1 MAPKGK
7 QQSQKQA
14 ASKQPQ
20 PTEYKTIGEKRRA
33 EYLASRA
40 LQVLHDTK
48 GWDGLTA
55 AEKTAYSTF
64 ALLESEAYT
73 TWSAPLQKDFLK
85 LVDQLKIQQPLPEP
99 YPLGKDRRGNNIED
113 YTLPQYEAWKDDEE
127 KLRILKWESETFRE
141 KWAKQHYKPSTE
153 PSSADA
159 EYIKKCIWEPET
171 TDLDF
176 EKVDEETRRP
186 LTEED
191 RLHEQKRRAE
201 IVKMES
207 GKQVGR
213 YEGDPTW
220 DDVTPIPQDDGKNPL
235 AAIAYTDEYAEAIS
249 YLRAVMASKEHSPR
263 ALALTSHII
272 SLNPAHYTVWLYR
285 ASTLF
290 ALTFVLSDEL
300 AWLNEVALN
309 NQKNYQ
315 IWHHRQ
321 LLIDNLYP
329 TISASREK
337 VLELA
342 ESEMTFLTQMFAEDS
357 KNYHVWSYRQ
367 YLVRKLDLFPSQC
380 EDPSELRAV
389 EKLIEEDVRNNSAW
403 SHRFFLVFSDP
414 GNSTQGSKATE
425 VDPKIPA
432 EILDREIRVA
442 ENAIYLAPQNQ
453 SPWNFLRGVLRKGG
467 RELKSEEGFAG
478 EFVKL
483 GDGEGEEVRS
493 SHALDFLADVW
504 VEKGEA
510 ERADA
515 ALRLL
520 GEKYDGVRRNYWE
533 WRRAALG
540 EAKA

>member
-7 QQSQKQA
+7 QQTQKQ
-14 ASKQPQ
+14 QPQ

-33 EYLASRA
+33 EYLASRP

-48 GWDGLTA
+48 GWEGLTA

-85 LVDQLKIQQPLPEP
+85 LVDQLKIPQPLPEP
-99 YPLGKDRRGNNIED
+99 YPLGKDRKGNNLED
-113 YTLPQYEAWKDDEE
+113 YTIPQYQAWKQDED
-127 KLRILKWESETFRE
+127 KLRTLKWESGKFRE
-141 KWAKQHYKPSTE
+141 KWAKQQYKPSTE

-159 EYIKKCIWEPET
+159 GYMKKCIWEPET

-176 EKVDEETRRP
+176 KKVDEESRRP

-191 RLHEQKRRAE
+191 KKDEERRRIE
-201 IVKMES
+201 IARMES
-207 GKQVGR
+207 NKQVGR

-220 DDVTPIPQDDGKNPL
+220 DDVVPIPQDDGKNPL

-249 YLRAVMASKEHSPR
+249 YLRAIMAAKEHSPR
-263 ALALTSHII
+263 ALELTSHII
-272 SLNPAHYTVWLYR
+272 SMNPAHYTVWLYR

-290 ALTFVLSDEL
+290 ALTFVLADEL
-300 AWLNEVALN
+300 AWLNDVALN

-329 TISASREK
+329 TISGDRAAVLKLARE
-337 VLELA
+337 EI
-342 ESEMTFLTQMFAEDS
+342 TFLTQMFAEDS

-380 EDPSELRAV
+380 DDPSELGAV

-403 SHRFFLVFSDP
+403 SHRFFIVFSDP
-414 GNSTQGSKATE
+414 GHSTEGSKATE
-425 VDPKIPA
+425 VDPKVPA

-467 RELKSEEGFAG
+467 RKLATEEGFAG
-478 EFVKL
+478 EFAKL
-483 GDGEGEEVRS
+483 GGEREEEVKS

-504 VEKGEA
+504 AEKGEG
-510 ERADA
+510 EKADR

-533 WRRAALG
+533 WRRAAVG
-540 EAKA
+540 VKA

>member
-14 ASKQPQ
+14 ASKPPP

-33 EYLASRA
+33 EYLASRP

-85 LVDQLKIQQPLPEP
+85 LVDQLKISQPLPEP

-113 YTLPQYEAWKDDEE
+113 YTIPQYEAWKEDEE

-141 KWAKQHYKPSTE
+141 KWAKQHYKRSTE
-153 PSSADA
+153 PSSADKD
-159 EYIKKCIWEPET
+159 YIKKCIWEPET

-176 EKVDEETRRP
+176 EKVNEETLRP

-191 RLHEQKRRAE
+191 RLDEQKRRAE

-290 ALTFVLSDEL
+290 ALTFVLTADL
-300 AWLNEVALN
+300 A
-309 NQKNYQ
+309 
-315 IWHHRQ
+315 

-329 TISASREK
+329 TISAEREK
-337 VLELA
+337 VLKLA
-342 ESEMTFLTQMFAEDS
+342 REEIAFLTQMFAEDS

-380 EDPSELRAV
+380 QDPGELGAV
-389 EKLIEEDVRNNSAW
+389 ERLIEEDVRNNSAW

-414 GNSTQGSKATE
+414 GNSTEGSKATE

-453 SPWNFLRGVLRKGG
+453 SPWNFLRGVMTNGG

-478 EFVKL
+478 GFVKL
-483 GDGEGEEVRS
+483 GDEEEEVRS

-504 VEKGEA
+504 AEKGEK
-510 ERADA
+510 ERADR

-540 EAKA
+540 EVKA